1 LAGEKDKNN
10 SPGFKITDKRFSS
23 KISEEVRE
31 TEKAAKEKVSEDEQ
45 MEEKKKSLK
54 ERIFSRWKA
63 DSHNQNDMLPED
75 SNKEAHFPEIDFSSF
90 IISLGTQAMMHL
102 GEIPDPLSR
111 KKEKNLSL
119 AKQTIDLLAMIQ
131 EKTKGNLTIQEEQLI
146 ENLLYELRIKYV
158 KESK

>member
-1 LAGEKDKNN
+1 
-10 SPGFKITDKRFSS
+10 
-23 KISEEVRE
+23 
-31 TEKAAKEKVSEDEQ
+31 